1 MADVDLEWLRKVT
14 AFSVLSPDQLGRLAQ
29 AADVTEHAEGEPLT
43 EEGVVGHRFHLI
55 LEGGA
60 TVDRTGRRIAT
71 LGLGDFVGEIGLL
84 GGGRSTASVR
94 CTVPTR
100 CLTLRR
106 EAFWQVLEEEPAI
119 ALRILEVVAR
129 RLEQELTATPGSDV
143 R

>member
-1 MADVDLEWLRKVT
+1 MADIDLEWLRKVT
-14 AFSVLSPDQLGRLAQ
+14 AFSVLSPDQLRKLAQ
-29 AADVTEHAEGEPLT
+29 AADVTEHPEGEPLT

-60 TVDRTGRRIAT
+60 TVDRGGRRIAT
-71 LGLGDFVGEIGLL
+71 LGPGDFVGEIGLL

-129 RLEQELTATPGSDV
+129 RLEQELTAAPGSGV